1 MSGFVAALHL
11 ARGQLNGITRLPAQ
25 PDDVARSFVAV
36 AFASGP
42 VVAVRLMMWWSDQG
56 IPTNAWHLLA
66 HDLMVFVVAWLGFAI
81 VSHRL
86 AERVGRSAL
95 WPRFMI
101 VYNWCNVVANILMLA
116 GSLPEILGAP
126 TAVVQVAQL
135 LVTGWALWF
144 GWFAIRLTLR
154 TGPLLALYFVLI
166 EQAIGIAFTIA
177 GASFAP
183 K

>member
-11 ARGQLNGITRLPAQ
+11 ARGQSFGVSGLPAE

-36 AFASGP
+36 AVASGP
-42 VVAVRLMMWWSDQG
+42 VVAARLILWWSGQG
-56 IPTNAWHLLA
+56 IPDNAWHLLA
-66 HDLMVFVVAWLGFAI
+66 HDLMIFIVAWLGFAI

-86 AERVGRSAL
+86 AERIGRSVL

-101 VYNWCNVVANILMLA
+101 VYNWCNVVANILVLL
-116 GSLPEILGAP
+116 GSVPEVLGAP
-126 TAVVQVAQL
+126 APVVQLAQL

-177 GASFAP
+177 GVSFAP